1 MQHWLQFW
9 FGALPDS
16 FRARFFSQTFRAALI
31 CHKLK
36 AADSAGIPGFGFAN

>member
-16 FRARFFSQTFRAALI
+16 FRARFFSQTFVLRSSVTNSRLVI
-31 CHKLK
+31 LRDFKIWVL
-36 AADSAGIPGFGFAN
+36 